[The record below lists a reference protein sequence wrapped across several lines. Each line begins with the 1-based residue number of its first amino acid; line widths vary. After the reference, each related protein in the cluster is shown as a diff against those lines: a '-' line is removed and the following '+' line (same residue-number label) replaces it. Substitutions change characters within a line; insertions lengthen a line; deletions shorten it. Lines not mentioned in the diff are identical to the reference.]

1 MISISADGSIK
12 QWSAAS
18 GQPHPPNATFPT
30 PHTLAQ
36 VSLSVSSDGK
46 KALYNSIEGYTSL
59 WNLENGEV
67 IASFESY
74 VVKGPASEACRF
86 LNPGLPLYFFF
97 IFSFFIISLAWSVSL
112 NPQGETYASTGT
124 SGNVFIH
131 SAQTSNFGER
141 LSTLTA
147 GRTKF
152 GMFCAHV
159 RLFTHLFFFFFYAV
173 SNMQHI

>member
-1 MISISADGSIK
+1 MISISADGSVK

-36 VSLSVSSDGK
+36 VSLSVSLDGK
-46 KALYNSIEGYTSL
+46 KALYNSIEGHTSL

-67 IASFESY
+67 AATFESY
-74 VVKGPASEACRF
+74 AIKTGPDSEACRF
-86 LNPGLPLYFFF
+86 YSWSALPFWFLNFG
-97 IFSFFIISLAWSVSL
+97 LAWSVSL

-124 SGNVFIH
+124 SGNISIH

-141 LSTLTA
+141 LSTLSS
-147 GRTKF
+147 GQNKF

-159 RLFTHLFFFFFYAV
+159 CLLLKAFHAIYFLT
-173 SNMQHI
+173 